1 MDQGHGWVEDEVGF
15 SLVEGV
21 GGDGGGGRGDQES
34 IGLAACLP
42 SSMGHGHAA
51 VHVFCFDF
59 VLSYI
64 TSSLCFQ

>member
-21 GGDGGGGRGDQES
+21 GGWGDQES

-51 VHVFCFDF
+51 VQVFCFDF